1 MLLRR
6 AEWMGLVGWWL
17 DVGVSLEIRAN
28 EFMVIFW
35 YYTGTPETLVIVAA
49 TAATNI
55 TIRGLIIEP
64 M

>member
-28 EFMVIFW
+28 EFMVISW

-55 TIRGLIIEP
+55 TIRGLNIEP

>member
-35 YYTGTPETLVIVAA
+35 YHTGTPETLVIVAA

>member
-1 MLLRR
+1 
-6 AEWMGLVGWWL
+6 MGLVGWWL